1 MQFLTYI
8 CFNKSPF
15 ISTHTLRTYPGDINR
30 PLIPQNVSNLSLA
43 ISFIGDINYSTAP
56 TKGPTGIKKDT
67 KAWKDWWKKKHQYDD
82 DLLMAAESGDITK
95 VAYLLDK
102 EQCHEFTANVE
113 WTGLDNFTA
122 LHFAAQ
128 ENNKDIMS
136 ILIDHGSALDA
147 KSGIG
152 RTPLHL
158 ASLRGN
164 KEAVKLLVDH
174 KADINCQ
181 DEDMY
186 TPLHYA
192 SEFGNLEC
200 AEVLVKNK
208 ADLSLKNNIGAK
220 PSDITMN
227 VDLRKLISGYEDST
241 DVPNE
246 DDTGSKRNMF
256 HTVILHNDR
265 KSYVQRLMGKYQK
278 VDRYLKDVKNG
289 NEEALIRNIE
299 EQQRQRM
306 QENKKVCQYFNLTL
320 YILGPWNHSF
330 CSRSNGQA

>member
-1 MQFLTYI
+1 
-8 CFNKSPF
+8 
-15 ISTHTLRTYPGDINR
+15 
-30 PLIPQNVSNLSLA
+30 
-43 ISFIGDINYSTAP
+43 
-56 TKGPTGIKKDT
+56 
-67 KAWKDWWKKKHQYDD
+67 
-82 DLLMAAESGDITK
+82 MAAESGDQEK
-95 VAYLLDK
+95 VLYLLDK
-102 EQCHEFTANVE
+102 EECHEFTANVE

-122 LHFAAQ
+122 LHFASQ
-128 ENNKDIMS
+128 ENHTEIMK
-136 ILIDHGSALDA
+136 ILIEAGSVLDA

-164 KEAVKLLVDH
+164 NEAVRILADH
-174 KADINCQ
+174 GASINCQ

-192 SEFGNLEC
+192 SEFGNLES
-200 AEVLVKNK
+200 AEILVKK
-208 ADLSLKNNIGAK
+208 GADLSLKNNIGAK

-227 VDLRKLISGYEDST
+227 VDLRKLISRYEDNS
-241 DVPNE
+241 DSNGPQ
-246 DDTGSKRNMF
+246 DTGSKRQMF

-299 EQQRQRM
+299 EQQRQRLE
-306 QENKKVCQYFNLTL
+306 ENKIVFY
-320 YILGPWNHSF
+320 
-330 CSRSNGQA
+330 